1 MANRI
6 LFQTPETA
14 FDAIHIMQIGHVMLE
29 PFPITG
35 HNDDYVYH
43 DDDDKIHP
51 CIHAYIDVV
60 FSHHHSSN
68 IT

>member
-35 HNDDYVYH
+35 HNDDHVYH
-43 DDDDKIHP
+43 DDDDKIDTYIQTN
-51 CIHAYIDVV
+51 IH
-60 FSHHHSSN
+60 
-68 IT
+68 T